1 MNNDTSIY
9 LENIKLKP
17 IAEIKVNKEP
27 WILEN
32 PVDILKDIEEIEKI
46 CKEKYAEK
54 IAKEREDIKRHE
66 K

>member
-46 CKEKYAEK
+46 AKEKYAEK
-54 IAKEREDIKRHE
+54 KLKKEKI
-66 K
+66 

>member
-9 LENIKLKP
+9 LENIERKP
-17 IAEIKVNKEP
+17 IAEIKVNEEP

-46 CKEKYAEK
+46 
-54 IAKEREDIKRHE
+54 AKEREDIKRHE